1 MNFYMRQ
8 LRKTNHT
15 ELNKT
20 NYKLVRVQRILC
32 IKLGYRFY
40 GCEGGGNLVFLRTMS
55 RYMGLWVLYS
65 NSVGL

>member
-8 LRKTNHT
+8 LTETNHR

-32 IKLGYRFY
+32 IKLGDRFY
-40 GCEGGGNLVFLRTMS
+40 GCEGGGNLGF
-55 RYMGLWVLYS
+55 
-65 NSVGL
+65 